1 MVNLTIDRSANSG
14 TPYKRVKARP
24 WAVNSALRAKRP
36 PCGDGRAL
44 KNAPKPALTLGQG
57 IFGGYRSSLCA
68 GTTADRQIS
77 HALPP
82 NDKPA
87 FVLKLK

>member
-44 KNAPKPALTLGQG
+44 KNTPKPALTLGQG
-57 IFGGYRSSLCA
+57 IFGDIAAVFAQGQRLIARLATRCPR
-68 GTTADRQIS
+68 TIN
-77 HALPP
+77 LL
-82 NDKPA
+82 
-87 FVLKLK
+87 F